1 MTNLFTLIATRL
13 REPSTWIGLGSLGTA
28 VGFAVKP
35 ELWQA
40 ISVVGMGL
48 GGLMAV
54 LLGENKA

>member
-1 MTNLFTLIATRL
+1 MSNLFALIATRL
-13 REPSTWIGLGSLGTA
+13 REPSTWIGIGSLVTA

-40 ISVVGMGL
+40 ISAVGMGL

>member
-1 MTNLFTLIATRL
+1 MSNLFTLIATRL
-13 REPSTWIGLGSLGTA
+13 REPSTWIGLGSLVTA

-40 ISVVGMGL
+40 ISAVGMGL